1 MLSRILLIFGI
12 GCILFASLL
21 VVQRTNPNRIS
32 FNGYIPS
39 NETSIRYTQP
49 TRLRLK
55 NVAIDVP
62 VIPAKIQN
70 NTWQLT
76 DKGISYLATSPLPG
90 QRGNSIMYG
99 HNWAS
104 ILGNLDKTKIGQEI
118 EVDFANNT
126 TKYFTITGILVVNPS
141 NTSVLLPSTD
151 NRLTLYTC
159 TGFFDTKR
167 LVITAVLKPSLPLCP
182 KDQKYCV
189 I

>member
-1 MLSRILLIFGI
+1 
-12 GCILFASLL
+12 
-21 VVQRTNPNRIS
+21 
-32 FNGYIPS
+32 
-39 NETSIRYTQP
+39 
-49 TRLRLK
+49 
-55 NVAIDVP
+55 
-62 VIPAKIQN
+62 
-70 NTWQLT
+70 
-76 DKGISYLATSPLPG
+76 
-90 QRGNSIMYG
+90 MYG